1 MPYSPAAGIVID
13 QRARYE
19 RLWGALTKRQ
29 AALAASAMADVEAEL
44 MKAKQGSWTTAMAAA
59 TLAQLGEA
67 TRGLS
72 ESQLRLLSRALPGI
86 AGIAKDDLADYLGK
100 LDEHYLGVARPLRW
114 DALEWLEGYSRPLLR
129 SRLRVYEKSFAR
141 YGAEAVAGIESS
153 MAKSVLLGT
162 PWTEARESV
171 MALVREQV
179 GGRQWMVDR
188 IIRTEVATVYSSTT
202 MAALLEEDEP
212 DDPMLKKLVAI
223 WDKVTGLDSKI
234 LHGQTRRVQDL
245 FTDRVHGREF
255 DAPPNRPNDRELVIG
270 WRASWGDDAGFDAET
285 RNDVGASDSGDGEAG
300 DLDRTI
306 GEEVEK
312 MSKAEERQLK
322 ADEEKRQ
329 LKVEAEKRL
338 KEAEEKRLAAEQIL
352 AERSL
357 VPALPMPPLVPTDPN
372 ELARYQVRVARTALL
387 DEQDAAA
394 GGRGRPMK
402 SSRLA
407 LQSMRK
413 RGIEI
418 RTAKNV
424 EVKDKPFGTLP
435 NWERLVDAELR
446 SLDRLRWSPQI
457 TGIREKADSSEAYAS
472 MGGYHST
479 ANRTVSQRLW
489 LRTEGME
496 YINTLLDAHELR
508 ANRVPFLASARM
520 STAELAK
527 LSAQYGDLGIES
539 DTVSAIA
546 HIIRHEYGHGVEHNL
561 QWLSRSHAVDHLYRE
576 AIHADV
582 DALALLNKWNAARD
596 AVSDATWG
604 IGVRPPVSGFQVP
617 TNTDAKGTWYQISE
631 YATTNDREMF
641 AEAFATAMNGGWDD
655 IPVQLH
661 ESLREILELAG

>member
-1 MPYSPAAGIVID
+1 MPFSPAAGIVID

-29 AALAASAMADVEAEL
+29 AALAASAMADIEAEL
-44 MKAKQGSWTTAMAAA
+44 RKAKRGSWSSAMAAA

-129 SRLRVYEKSFAR
+129 SRLRIYEKSFAR
-141 YGAEAVAGIESS
+141 YGAEAVAGIENA

-171 MALVREQV
+171 MGLVRNEV

-255 DAPPNRPNDRELVIG
+255 DAPPNRPNDREIVIG

-312 MSKAEERQLK
+312 MSKAEERQL
-322 ADEEKRQ
+322 R
-329 LKVEAEKRL
+329 AE
-338 KEAEEKRLAAEQIL
+338 EEKRLAAERIL
-352 AERSL
+352 AETTPEPT
-357 VPALPMPPLVPTDPN
+357 VPKAPLVPTDPN

-435 NWERLVDAELR
+435 NWERLVEAELR

-457 TGIREKADSSEAYAS
+457 TSLRERADSGGATAS
-472 MGGYHST
+472 MAGYHST
-479 ANRTVSQRLW
+479 ANRTVSQQLK

-496 YINTLLDAHELR
+496 HIDTILDAHELR

-520 STAELAK
+520 SAAEVAK

-561 QWLSRSHAVDHLYRE
+561 QWLSRARAADELIRE
-576 AIHADV
+576 TIYADV
-582 DALALLNKWNAARD
+582 DASALLSKWNAARD

-604 IGVRPPVSGFQVP
+604 AGVRPPVSGFQVP
-617 TNTDAKGTWYQISE
+617 MNTDAKGTWYQISE
-631 YATTNDREMF
+631 YATTDDREMF
-641 AEAFATAMNGGWDD
+641 AEAFATAMSGGWDD

>member
-29 AALAASAMADVEAEL
+29 AALASSAMADIETEL
-44 MKAKQGSWTTAMAAA
+44 KKARRGSWSSAMAAA

-129 SRLRVYEKSFAR
+129 SRLRIYEKSFAR
-141 YGAEAVAGIESS
+141 YGAEAVAGIEDA

-188 IIRTEVATVYSSTT
+188 IVRTEISSVHSAVT

-212 DDPMLKKLVAI
+212 DDPMLKKLVAL
-223 WDKVTGLDSKI
+223 WDKVTGLDSKL

-245 FTDRVHGREF
+245 FTDVVRGKDF
-255 DAPPNRPNDRELVIG
+255 DAPPNRPNDREIVIG
-270 WRASWGDDAGFDAET
+270 WRSSWGDDAGFDAET
-285 RNDVGASDSGDGEAG
+285 RNDFGASDGGDGEAG
-300 DLDRTI
+300 DIDHTI

-322 ADEEKRQ
+322 A
-329 LKVEAEKRL
+329 EAEKKL
-338 KEAEEKRLAAEQIL
+338 KEAEGKRLAAERNR
-352 AERSL
+352 AEPTPESA
-357 VPALPMPPLVPTDPN
+357 VPNPLSVPTDPH
-372 ELARYQVRVARTALL
+372 ELARYQDRVARIAVL
-387 DEQDAAA
+387 DEQDRAA
-394 GGRGRPMK
+394 GGRGRPMGSPK
-402 SSRLA
+402 LA
-407 LQSMRK
+407 LQAMRK
-413 RGIEI
+413 RGIDI

-435 NWERLVDAELR
+435 NWERLAEAELR

-457 TGIREKADSSEAYAS
+457 TRLQQKPEELFGAYAS
-472 MGGYHST
+472 MGS
-479 ANRTVSQRLW
+479 AMSKPNRAICQRLSM
-489 LRTEGME
+489 RTEGME
-496 YINTLLDAHELR
+496 NLGEDLLADLRELESG
-508 ANRVPFLASARM
+508 RVPFLASARIP
-520 STAELAK
+520 TAE
-527 LSAQYGDLGIES
+527 SARIAARYSELGIDS
-539 DTVSAIA
+539 NTASALT
-546 HIIRHEYGHGVEHNL
+546 HIIRHECGHGVEHNL
-561 QWLSRSHAVDHLYRE
+561 QWLSRARAADELIRE
-576 AIHADV
+576 TVYADV
-582 DALALLNKWNAARD
+582 DASALLSKWNAARD

-604 IGVRPPVSGFQVP
+604 VGVRPPVSGFQVP
-617 TNTDAKGTWYQISE
+617 RNTDAAGTWYQISE
-631 YATTNDREMF
+631 YSSTDEREMF
-641 AEAFATAMNGGWDD
+641 AEAFATAMNGGWDS